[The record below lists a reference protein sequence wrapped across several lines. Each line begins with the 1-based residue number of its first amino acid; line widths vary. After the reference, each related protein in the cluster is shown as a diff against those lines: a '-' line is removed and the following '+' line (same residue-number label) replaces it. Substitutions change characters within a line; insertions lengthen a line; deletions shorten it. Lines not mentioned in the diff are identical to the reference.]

1 MGDVARA
8 AVAFSPYPAGNRPRM
23 SENPQGDELVDPAD
37 FPEEGGPGDTLN
49 ASEGTDSDEVHNDDG
64 DVVVDPPED
73 WSEADKFGM
82 TAREEREGESL
93 DARLAEEE
101 PDVSADDVAEVGA
114 DGPRGRAHRGQ
125 IDGAPEDGQSLYEVV
140 DENAAP
146 DFTQTTE

>member
-1 MGDVARA
+1 
-8 AVAFSPYPAGNRPRM
+8 M
-23 SENPQGDELVDPAD
+23 SENPQADELADPSD

-49 ASEGTDSDEVHNDDG
+49 PSEGTDSDELYNDDG
-64 DVVVDPPED
+64 DIVVDPPEG
-73 WSEADKFGM
+73 WSEANRFGM

-101 PDVSADDVAEVGA
+101 PDVAVDDVGSAPP
-114 DGPRGRAHRGQ
+114 DGPPGRAHRGQ

-146 DFTQTTE
+146 DFTQTVE

>member
-1 MGDVARA
+1 
-8 AVAFSPYPAGNRPRM
+8 M
-23 SENPQGDELVDPAD
+23 SENPQADELVDPAD

-64 DVVVDPPED
+64 DIVVDPPEG
-73 WSEADKFGM
+73 WSEANRFGM
-82 TAREEREGESL
+82 TAREAREGESL

-101 PDVSADDVAEVGA
+101 PDVSGDDVAGGA
-114 DGPRGRAHRGQ
+114 TPDGPPGRAHRGQ

-140 DENAAP
+140 YENGAP